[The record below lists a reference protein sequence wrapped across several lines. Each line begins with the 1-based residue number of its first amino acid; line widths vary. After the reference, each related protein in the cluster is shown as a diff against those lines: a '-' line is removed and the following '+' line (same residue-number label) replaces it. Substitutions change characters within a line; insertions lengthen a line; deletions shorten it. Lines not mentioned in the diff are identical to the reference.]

1 MIAKRKNP
9 WKSLEAKIQKLVGR
23 RLPKGAKLEDFIP
36 VKTSREGKYW
46 NIYMKVCEN
55 SCKFSWLVESE
66 WEQIPFDDMVA
77 EKWLWYGRC
86 FLQIKLLFVGTSKTI
101 MTIVEKEG
109 FASDMKSGEFF
120 FDDYSDED

>member
-1 MIAKRKNP
+1 
-9 WKSLEAKIQKLVGR
+9 
-23 RLPKGAKLEDFIP
+23 
-36 VKTSREGKYW
+36 
-46 NIYMKVCEN
+46 
-55 SCKFSWLVESE
+55 
-66 WEQIPFDDMVA
+66 MVA